1 MQIDPFTS
9 IRHIFS
15 LLFELFGSVITN
27 DARCTREI
35 ESRTVMA
42 KAAFK
47 KKILFTN
54 KLELTCNEEASA
66 LTHVEQSFVWC

>member
-1 MQIDPFTS
+1 
-9 IRHIFS
+9 
-15 LLFELFGSVITN
+15 VVTN

-42 KAAFK
+42 KAAFN

-54 KLELTCNEEASA
+54 ELKLTFNEEAREV
-66 LTHVEQSFVWC
+66 THVEQSFV